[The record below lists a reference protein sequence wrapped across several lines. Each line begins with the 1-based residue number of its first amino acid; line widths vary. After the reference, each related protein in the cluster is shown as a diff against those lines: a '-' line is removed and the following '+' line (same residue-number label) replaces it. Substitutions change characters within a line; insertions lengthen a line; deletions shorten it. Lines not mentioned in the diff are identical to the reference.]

1 MSLAKLL
8 FSAVCIRLS
17 LALADLQ
24 FRNASGSDPISRVFT
39 PAERYFFD
47 VNGDPIDV
55 SNGKLDFVNG
65 QYLWYG
71 GKACEWT

>member
-1 MSLAKLL
+1 MLLAKLL
-8 FSAVCIRLS
+8 FSAVFIRLS
-17 LALADLQ
+17 LASPDLQ
-24 FRNASGSDPISRVFT
+24 FRNTAEPDSISRVFT

-47 VNGDPIDV
+47 VNGDAIDV

-71 GKACEWT
+71 GKACE